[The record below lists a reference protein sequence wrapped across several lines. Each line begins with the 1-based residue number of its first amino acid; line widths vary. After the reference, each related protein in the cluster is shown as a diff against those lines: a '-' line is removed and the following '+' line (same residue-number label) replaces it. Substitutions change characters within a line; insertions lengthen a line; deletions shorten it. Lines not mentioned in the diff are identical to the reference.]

1 MNLFGH
7 LFTHTLLHYFF
18 FSFLTGQVPAYQQQ
32 PQVQPMGAY
41 LAQAPVQASY
51 QQQPQVQAQPMA
63 AYPVSSPG
71 YPTSNQFN
79 RQNSNGYNQPGQV
92 QAQPM
97 AAYSAPQGTM
107 NLASISSDKVQQMRM
122 VIGIGSATEQRVRQ
136 LIAANNGDVNGAVAS
151 FYDAGGR

>member
-1 MNLFGH
+1 MG
-7 LFTHTLLHYFF
+7 
-18 FSFLTGQVPAYQQQ
+18 
-32 PQVQPMGAY
+32 GAY

-63 AYPVSSPG
+63 AYLPQAPVSSPG

-136 LIAANNGDVNGAVAS
+136 LIAANNGNVNGAVAS

>member
-1 MNLFGH
+1 
-7 LFTHTLLHYFF
+7 
-18 FSFLTGQVPAYQQQ
+18 
-32 PQVQPMGAY
+32 MGAY
-41 LAQAPVQASY
+41 IAQAPVQASY

-63 AYPVSSPG
+63 AAYPSPG

-79 RQNSNGYNQPGQV
+79 RQNSNGYSQPGQV

-97 AAYSAPQGTM
+97 AAYSAQPQGTM
-107 NLASISSDKVQQMRM
+107 NPASISSDKVQQMRM

-136 LIAANNGDVNGAVAS
+136 LIAANNGNVNGAVAS